1 MVTYKEYIKNTPQY
15 RVIESKQSKEYRE
28 NPLNENPLNEKTLKV
43 KVVNEKHKYLIGITP
58 INCNVRLDFGG
69 NKVPIMDRET
79 LCNIY
84 MHFNVFYHNFD
95 IWMEPIYDKG
105 KEYGVEL
112 KYTDSINDV
121 KHNKIIHVKTNNT
134 LAFVTQHVEGM
145 FGVHLIK

>member
-1 MVTYKEYIKNTPQY
+1 MVTYTEYIKNVPRY

-28 NPLNENPLNEKTLKV
+28 NPLNNENLLKV
-43 KVVNEKHKYLIGITP
+43 KVVNEKHKYLIGIKP

-69 NKVPIMDRET
+69 KKVPIMDIET

-95 IWMEPIYDKG
+95 IWMEQIDGKE

-121 KHNKIIHVKTNNT
+121 RHNKIIHVKTNNT